1 MARHRLSGR
10 TDRPEPLNSSDSLR
24 EQPACL
30 PGPSELA
37 LVRSTHSTDDSP
49 WQLPLIPGFGGY
61 ESKGKTRA
69 QRANSG
75 DSIPDGFKEA
85 AFRHARVAAT
95 SRDPEERLRLARGFT
110 LCAIAAYWKNRQ
122 ARNGHAKP
130 VPDLPRGIE
139 TLRLTDAAQ
148 EAARA
153 IGTTA
158 GGLEAKEAGF
168 LIGGLYTAAMPDTV
182 RAQLGAHYTPPAL
195 CERLLDMATDAGV
208 DWNSARVLDPACG
221 GGAFLSAVAQRMLRR
236 ATRDGSQIVLEDV
249 TRRLLGLEV
258 DPFAAWMCR
267 VFLRSTFDEFCR
279 IDAARVD
286 SVVLECDALTRSPDG
301 DGFDLVVGNPPY
313 GRVSLPGEV
322 RKTYRRS
329 LYGHANLY
337 GLFTDL
343 ALRYAK
349 PGGIIAYVTPTS
361 FLSGMYFKALRGLLG
376 QQAPPVSI
384 GFVNPRK
391 GVFDDVLQETLLAT
405 YRRGNRPQAAQV
417 YFVRPDTEGAVKST
431 IAGSFQVP
439 EVPEQPWL
447 VPRTQGHAVL
457 IERAAAL
464 PHRLRDYGYVVSTGP
479 LVWNRHKSS
488 LRNAAGNKRHPLIW
502 AESVRQGG
510 VFEFK
515 AQKRNHQPYFEPK
528 ADEDWLVTDFPCVL
542 LQRTTAK
549 EQERR
554 LIAAELPA
562 AFLAEH
568 GKVVVENHLNMIRPA
583 QDRPRVSPAAVS
595 VLLNSEVVD
604 QLFRCL
610 NGSVA
615 VSAYELEALP
625 LPSPE
630 AMKEIE
636 GLVEQGAGRVRLDE
650 AVNRLYETENV

>member
-1 MARHRLSGR
+1 M
-10 TDRPEPLNSSDSLR
+10 
-24 EQPACL
+24 
-30 PGPSELA
+30 
-37 LVRSTHSTDDSP
+37 
-49 WQLPLIPGFGGY
+49 W
-61 ESKGKTRA
+61 
-69 QRANSG
+69 
-75 DSIPDGFKEA
+75 
-85 AFRHARVAAT
+85 
-95 SRDPEERLRLARGFT
+95 
-110 LCAIAAYWKNRQ
+110 
-122 ARNGHAKP
+122 
-130 VPDLPRGIE
+130 
-139 TLRLTDAAQ
+139 
-148 EAARA
+148 
-153 IGTTA
+153 
-158 GGLEAKEAGF
+158 LE
-168 LIGGLYTAAMPDTV
+168 I
-182 RAQLGAHYTPPAL
+182 R
-195 CERLLDMATDAGV
+195 
-208 DWNSARVLDPACG
+208 
-221 GGAFLSAVAQRMLRR
+221 
-236 ATRDGSQIVLEDV
+236 
-249 TRRLLGLEV
+249 
-258 DPFAAWMCR
+258 
-267 VFLRSTFDEFCR
+267 
-279 IDAARVD
+279 
-286 SVVLECDALTRSPDG
+286 
-301 DGFDLVVGNPPY
+301 PY

-343 ALRYAK
+343 ALRYAR

-405 YRRGNRPQAAQV
+405 YRRGNRPRAAQV
-417 YFVRPDTEGAVKST
+417 FFVRPDTEGDVKT
-431 IAGSFQVP
+431 TVAGSFQVP
-439 EVPEQPWL
+439 KVPEQPWL

-457 IERAAAL
+457 IQRAAAL

-488 LRNAAGNKRHPLIW
+488 LRSAAGKKRHPLIW

-604 QLFRCL
+604 QLFRCF